1 MTLPLPFVGLFGDYT
16 KAFWNNY
23 IAPPPEP
30 PMPPTWSGAS
40 IVSASSV
47 PDVNALITEQQKAWQ
62 ASNQGFM
69 NALATQIDANEA
81 VLSSGT
87 NWLLVGAAAV
97 GGLLLVKVLAG
108 R

>member
-23 IAPPPEP
+23 IAAPPQP
-30 PMPPTWSGAS
+30 PMPPALSAAS
-40 IVSASSV
+40 ITSATSI
-47 PDVNALITEQQKAWQ
+47 PNMDQQITEQQKAWQ

-87 NWLLVGAAAV
+87 NWLLIGAAAV